1 MMTIVL
7 TTITTMIIN
16 SDDYSGDVVADQ
28 TDLGT
33 ESQFPTMPVMRIRT
47 YKLEKRL
54 NYRIRVS

>member
-33 ESQFPTMPVMRIRT
+33 ESQFPTMSVMRIRT

-54 NYRIRVS
+54 NYRIKVS